1 MRVKVSHHI
10 NIQTV
15 VKALTRHAF
24 AALFAAAIAL
34 VVTSRAEAQNIT
46 NAEVKLGILQHDP
59 TWAGGREKGVN
70 INPELILD
78 SPVNASWVAS
88 LPDWAQFAFQPRPAA
103 GVEINT
109 ADGTNEAYLGASW
122 AWQLV
127 GNVFKP
133 DDGLEFAFFFGASL
147 NDGKI
152 TSHIPDRK
160 SLGSNLLFRENFE
173 LGYRI
178 SPEYLVSL
186 NFDHLSN
193 AGFGVHNQSIN
204 DVGIRF
210 GVGF

>member
-1 MRVKVSHHI
+1 MSNQSHNQ
-10 NIQTV
+10 NIASAYRQRAIG
-15 VKALTRHAF
+15 ALC
-24 AALFAAAIAL
+24 LAAIAFL
-34 VVTSRAEAQNIT
+34 VAPRADAQNIT
-46 NAEVKLGILQHDP
+46 NAEVKLGILEHDP
-59 TWAGGREKGVN
+59 TWAGGREKGIN

-88 LPDWAQFAFQPRPAA
+88 LPGWAQFAFQPRPAA

-127 GNVFKP
+127 GNIFKP
-133 DDGLEFAFFFGASL
+133 DDGLEFAFFFGASV

-204 DVGIRF
+204 DVGVRF

>member
-1 MRVKVSHHI
+1 MLRIRKIYQSVGLAGGF
-10 NIQTV
+10 TV
-15 VKALTRHAF
+15 AALWLMALTSPQAG
-24 AALFAAAIAL
+24 
-34 VVTSRAEAQNIT
+34 AQNIS
-46 NAEVKLGILQHDP
+46 NSEIKLGVLQHDP
-59 TWAGGREKGVN
+59 TWAGGREKGIN
-70 INPELILD
+70 LNPELIIA
-78 SPVNASWVAS
+78 SPVNDSWVAS
-88 LPDWAQFAFQPRPAA
+88 LPEWTRFAFQPRPTV

-109 ADGTNEAYLGASW
+109 ADGTNEAYLGATW

-133 DDGLEFAFFFGASL
+133 DDGIEFAFFFGASF

-210 GVGF
+210 GIGF